1 MFVKLILTKAIQVTQ
16 RRRRTCSRSI
26 VAILTTAEPLVAI
39 ALGAGLLGERLTAI
53 QVVGGGLILLA
64 VVGLLSWQ
72 ARQSAKSA
80 QEMSGM

>member
-1 MFVKLILTKAIQVTQ
+1 M
-16 RRRRTCSRSI
+16 CSSDLASYALLYAALERSPSPI